1 MEQFKLTLG
10 EYMSSK
16 SSQGP
21 HEKSGF
27 SKKMLV
33 IAVIIGIAFITIIIA
48 HPRIFSPSNI
58 GQNTG
63 PAAPAPTDTN
73 K

>member
-1 MEQFKLTLG
+1 
-10 EYMSSK
+10 MSSK

-21 HEKSGF
+21 HVKSGF
-27 SKKMLV
+27 SKKMLIV
-33 IAVIIGIAFITIIIA
+33 AVLIGAVFLTIIVA

-58 GQNTG
+58 GANTG
-63 PAAPAPTDTN
+63 PVVPQAPQT

>member
-1 MEQFKLTLG
+1 
-10 EYMSSK
+10 MSSK
-16 SSQGP
+16 SSQHP

-33 IAVIIGIAFITIIIA
+33 IAVLIGIVFLTIIVIY
-48 HPRIFSPSNI
+48 PRIFSPSNI
-58 GQNTG
+58 GTSAG
-63 PAAPAPTDTN
+63 PSVPTATQT